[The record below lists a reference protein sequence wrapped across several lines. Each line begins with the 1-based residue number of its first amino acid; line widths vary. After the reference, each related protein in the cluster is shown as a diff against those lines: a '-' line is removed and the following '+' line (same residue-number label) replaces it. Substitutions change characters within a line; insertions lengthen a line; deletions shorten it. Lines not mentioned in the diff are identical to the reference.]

1 VSAYVVQCGGAS
13 PLRAP
18 KEAKKVQVRLYKPSP
33 TASFQFWNVTH
44 AILKNL
50 SPTWLDLLEIAAYVY
65 IADTECAR
73 WSERDVLNKRWR
85 RQFHFSIPV
94 QNRQLW
100 NGSRVKGA
108 LIEALEHVT
117 GDTFHFKF
125 TARRPPSE
133 QLFADLGD
141 ITAFGSKPNAVALL
155 SGGADS
161 LAGGLYLLE
170 ELGLTPVFVSHRSVP
185 TLDTRQ
191 QGVLT
196 LLKAR
201 YGESRL
207 GHVSLWLHRRG
218 RGARETT
225 QRSRGFLFLA
235 LATTVAKQL
244 RIDKVFVPENGPVSL
259 NVRKLQQSYSTTL
272 SQTTHPE
279 FLASFERLAN
289 VLGGTAIT
297 ISNPFVF
304 ETKSEV
310 LARLRKYNADQMLQE
325 TVSCAHTQGRSV
337 MRPHCGV
344 CSQCIDRRFAAA
356 SAGLQNADPAT
367 RYEVDI
373 FRHEIPEGE
382 PRMQVE
388 GHLRLAARL
397 ATLSPDAVLLEHP
410 SLVDAAAAL
419 PVAAQSGPQLVAMLH
434 RLAIEV
440 RTVIGQQLSLASAEL
455 LAGTLPPH
463 CAIRLAANAEH
474 LRELPE
480 RMASAV
486 TKALGQG
493 LPVTF
498 QTHSPGNEREVQD
511 AAEAILA
518 SDKSPWLREGPL
530 LPFTV
535 VKTKPDFSTET
546 PRFFIEIKYPKSRER
561 LNHVVTEITSRITVY
576 RKQGASVLFLTYDPH
591 RVIADDARF
600 VSDIRDGSKVFA
612 EVVR

>member
-1 VSAYVVQCGGAS
+1 MSAYVVQCGGAPPFRGS
-13 PLRAP
+13 
-18 KEAKKVQVRLYKPSP
+18 KGGKKVQVRLYKPNP

-73 WSERDVLNKRWR
+73 WSERDVLNRRWR
-85 RQFHFSIPV
+85 REFHFSIPV

-100 NGSRVKGA
+100 NAAKVKTA
-108 LIEALEHVT
+108 LVDALEHVT
-117 GDTFHFKF
+117 GDTFRFKF
-125 TARRPPSE
+125 VARRPPSE

-161 LAGGLYLLE
+161 LVGGLHLLE
-170 ELGLTPVFVSHRSVP
+170 ELRLTPVFVSHRSVP

-191 QGVLT
+191 QGVMA
-196 LLKAR
+196 LLRTR

-218 RGARETT
+218 RAARETT

-235 LATTVAKQL
+235 LATVVAKQL
-244 RIDKVFVPENGPVSL
+244 HIERLLVPENGPVSL

-289 VLGGTAIT
+289 SLGGTAVN

-304 ETKSEV
+304 ETKAEV
-310 LARLRKYNADQMLQE
+310 LGRLHKYSADQMLE
-325 TVSCAHTQGRSV
+325 GTVSCAHTQGRSV

-344 CSQCIDRRFAAA
+344 CSQCIDRRFAAVY
-356 SAGLQNADPAT
+356 AGLQSSDPAT

-373 FRHEIPEGE
+373 FRQEIPEGE

-419 PVAAQSGPQLVAMLH
+419 PPAAQSGPQLVAMLH

-440 RTVIGQQLSLASAEL
+440 RTVIGQQLSSSSADL
-455 LAGTLPPH
+455 LGGTLPPH
-463 CAIRLAANAEH
+463 CAIRLAANADH
-474 LRELPE
+474 LQELPE
-480 RMASAV
+480 RMAAAV
-486 TKALGQG
+486 TKALRQG
-493 LPVTF
+493 LPLVF
-498 QTHSPGNEREVQD
+498 QTRSPANEREVQD

-518 SDKSPWLREGPL
+518 NDKSPWLREGPL

-535 VKTKPDFSTET
+535 VKTKPDFSVDA

-561 LNHVVTEITSRITVY
+561 LNHAVTEITSRVTVY
-576 RKQGASVLFLTYDPH
+576 GKQGASVLFVTYDPH
-591 RVIADDARF
+591 RVINDDTRF
-600 VSDIRDGSKVFA
+600 VSEIRDGSKVFA